1 MYNGVPAV
9 LSRLREEAVATGGS
23 DPDPWTPGPLVSVKD
38 QATSWLCKAYGYHDG
53 ANHEDTFVA
62 PRCLEP
68 DGQDL
73 DAGAIPGFRF
83 DSSIWTPEEMNTAE
97 NKAACELYGGEY
109 DTAGLICAAAYL
121 DEEDFNFEKFAKAW
135 TGGAEEQLQG
145 LLGVVAPT
153 CCGAKPLDDW
163 RACQIWSGGAEADGV
178 DRSRNIVSLE
188 CKVPEGSE
196 GEGEDPR
203 RRLQEIDVTLNAT
216 LMGFETNVTVFS
228 REELLSRANLRNAS
242 PSQRTPGWT
251 SVLAG
256 AAGWNRK
263 AYP

>member
-1 MYNGVPAV
+1 MP
-9 LSRLREEAVATGGS
+9 
-23 DPDPWTPGPLVSVKD
+23 
-38 QATSWLCKAYGYHDG
+38 
-53 ANHEDTFVA
+53 
-62 PRCLEP
+62 
-68 DGQDL
+68 
-73 DAGAIPGFRF
+73 
-83 DSSIWTPEEMNTAE
+83 
-97 NKAACELYGGEY
+97 
-109 DTAGLICAAAYL
+109 
-121 DEEDFNFEKFAKAW
+121 
-135 TGGAEEQLQG
+135 
-145 LLGVVAPT
+145 GVVAPT

-216 LMGFETNVTVFS
+216 LMGLETNVTVFS
-228 REELLSRANLRNAS
+228 REELLSRANLRSAS